1 MREVRNGAQGASR
14 GSQGH
19 AARSG
24 PAFDTPRLPDYEG
37 FALRAAATVA
47 VLLAAGEG
55 TRLYP
60 YTHERPKCLVEVG
73 GRPLLDRALAALE
86 QAGVDE
92 VVIVTGYREDVLAAW
107 LAQRPHR
114 LKVTLV
120 RNELYASTNN
130 AYSLWTARVAVPGAF
145 VLLDGDLLFETRVLT
160 TLLAASGEAAL
171 AVERRREL
179 GDEEMKVLE
188 AADGTVAAVSKTVE
202 VAQAIGESVGLAR
215 FSAAA
220 AQRLWARL
228 GAQIEA
234 GQTRVYY
241 ELAFEQLIADGLAF
255 HISDVTGLSCMEI
268 DTPTDLAA
276 AHGLAADID
285 RRAAAPL

>member
-1 MREVRNGAQGASR
+1 M
-14 GSQGH
+14 SQGQH
-19 AARSG
+19 LTR
-24 PAFDTPRLPDYEG
+24 RG
-37 FALRAAATVA
+37 FPTTKGVALQAAATVA
-47 VLLAAGEG
+47 VILAAGEG

-73 GRPLLDRALAALE
+73 GRPLLDRTLAALE

-92 VVIVTGYREDVLAAW
+92 VVIVTGYREDVLTAW
-107 LAQRPHR
+107 LARRHNR
-114 LKVTLV
+114 IKVTLV

-130 AYSLWTARVAVPGAF
+130 AYSLWTSRVAVPGAF
-145 VLLDGDLLFETRVLT
+145 VLLDGDLLFETKVLT
-160 TLLAASGEAAL
+160 TVLAAGGEAAL
-171 AVERRREL
+171 AVERRRDL
-179 GDEEMKVLE
+179 GDEEMKVIE
-188 AADGTVAAVSKTVE
+188 AADGTVAAVSKTVD

-215 FSAAA
+215 FTAAA

-241 ELAFEQLIADGLAF
+241 ELAFEQLIAAGLAF

-268 DTPTDLAA
+268 DTPADLAA
-276 AHGLAADID
+276 AHVLAAHID
-285 RRAAAPL
+285 RSVAASL

>member
-145 VLLDGDLLFETRVLT
+145 VLLDRSTPTRLLSAFPAGV
-160 TLLAASGEAAL
+160 
-171 AVERRREL
+171 AVQR
-179 GDEEMKVLE
+179 
-188 AADGTVAAVSKTVE
+188 
-202 VAQAIGESVGLAR
+202 VGLAE
-215 FSAAA
+215 AA
-220 AQRLWARL
+220 AQVRDFL
-228 GAQIEA
+228 AQA
-234 GQTRVYY
+234 GR
-241 ELAFEQLIADGLAF
+241 
-255 HISDVTGLSCMEI
+255 
-268 DTPTDLAA
+268 
-276 AHGLAADID
+276 
-285 RRAAAPL
+285 